1 MRVHLVFPVPEGR
14 STLALRDFLVEVGW
28 LLLPPACAGCGG
40 PVAPEAILCP
50 QCDRQWPRI
59 PADRCTLC
67 QQAPS
72 APGELRCAGCARVR
86 GPLAACVAAALFSGP
101 VADAVHRFKYPARGL
116 AGLDPSAAAA
126 LAALIREAA
135 ARAPG
140 PPPDGVVP
148 VPLHP
153 RRLRQ
158 RGFNPAAELARAIAR
173 SRGLRLDA
181 TALERRVDTVSQT
194 GLDRRQRRRNVR
206 GAFAVRRGWRA
217 PPCVWLV
224 DDVVTTG
231 ATLAEAARGLRRA
244 GVRRVVAVCAARTP
258 LEATSRPSR
267 SGSRA
272 GAPGRPA
279 S

>member
-1 MRVHLVFPVPEGR
+1 MAR
-14 STLALRDFLVEVGW
+14 
-28 LLLPPACAGCGG
+28 
-40 PVAPEAILCP
+40 EAVLCP
-50 QCDRQWPRI
+50 PCDRRWPRI

-67 QQAPS
+67 QQAPA
-72 APGELRCAGCARVR
+72 APGELRCAGCARAR

-116 AGLDPSAAAA
+116 AGLDPSAAAG

-140 PPPDGVVP
+140 PAPERVVP

-158 RGFNPAAELARAIAR
+158 RGFNPAAELARAVAR
-173 SRGLRLDA
+173 SRRLRLDPA
-181 TALERRVDTVSQT
+181 ALRRRVDTVSQT

-206 GAFAVRRGWRA
+206 GAFDVRRGWRA
-217 PPCVWLV
+217 PACVWLV

-231 ATLAEAARGLRRA
+231 ATLAEAARVLRRA
-244 GVRRVVAVCAARTP
+244 GARRVVAVCAARTP
-258 LEATSRPSR
+258 LEATSGRSR

-272 GAPGRPA
+272 GGPGPPA